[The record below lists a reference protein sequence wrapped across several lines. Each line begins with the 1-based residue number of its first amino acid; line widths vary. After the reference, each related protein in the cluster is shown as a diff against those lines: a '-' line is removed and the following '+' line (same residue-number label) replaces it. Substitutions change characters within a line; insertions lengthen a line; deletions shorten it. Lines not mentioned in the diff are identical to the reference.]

1 MAMDMALTHC
11 IKVYKIYRET
21 PPKYFSV
28 SNRVRYSHKKPK
40 KPKGPN
46 KSPYWVF
53 TAVQNHSGET
63 FPMPSMAGTD
73 RTQLFSLV
81 TFVTS

>member
-1 MAMDMALTHC
+1 MALTHC

-63 FPMPSMAGTD
+63 FPNAQYGWDRPGTAF
-73 RTQLFSLV
+73 QLSYICHQLR
-81 TFVTS
+81 